1 MLIKTPI
8 LKIVKDGK
16 DMEKL
21 IDEDLLPLVKEGGG
35 IRYRLWEPTFPL
47 VVLGR
52 SSRREGELFEESCAA
67 DSIPV
72 IKRLGGGRS
81 VLLSPGMLIISIAAQ
96 ADRFRGHLHY
106 MQAINQLIK
115 KSLTDLGVGHINLQG
130 ISDLAL
136 SDRKILGC
144 CLYLTRS
151 QGRWIF
157 FYQGSLLFDL
167 DLSSMARYLK
177 HPPSE
182 PDYRRGRP
190 HQEFMTT
197 LKKEGY
203 GLKIMAV
210 ASTLALA
217 FNEDLPGL
225 L

>member
-1 MLIKTPI
+1 
-8 LKIVKDGK
+8 
-16 DMEKL
+16 MEKL

-52 SSRREGELFEESCAA
+52 SSRPEGELFEESCAA

-81 VLLSPGMLIISIAAQ
+81 VLLCPGMLVVSIAAEIG
-96 ADRFRGHLHY
+96 RFPGHLHC
-106 MQAINQLIK
+106 MQAINQSIK
-115 KSLTDLGVGHINLQG
+115 KTLTGLGVRHINLQG

-136 SDRKILGC
+136 GERKVLGC

-151 QGRWIF
+151 RDRWIA

-167 DLSSMARYLK
+167 DLSLMARYLK

-190 HQEFMTT
+190 HQEFLTT
-197 LKKEGY
+197 LKAEGY
-203 GLKIMAV
+203 GLKIMAA
-210 ASTLALA
+210 ASALALA
-217 FNEDLPGL
+217 LEEDLPGL